1 MNRPIRRVGVFVGI
15 LLLAVVLNLN
25 WVQVIKADHYKDN
38 TANRRTVLDEYKR
51 QRGSIVLQGSGT
63 PVAESVATKDALM
76 YLRKYS
82 NGPVYAPVTGF
93 NSLYYGNTAVEAAE
107 NGVLAGTDDRLFVQ
121 RLTNLL
127 TGRDT
132 RGGNVLLTINKQ
144 AQTAAYQAMG
154 TRRGAVVA
162 LDPATGAI
170 LAAVS
175 TPSFDPNTLSSHS
188 PEKIQAAYK
197 RYNADPD
204 NPLVNR
210 AFNVTYPPGSVF
222 KVVVASA
229 ALKNGRTPQTRVPAP
244 NSLTLPQT
252 RTQLRNFGGQQC
264 ADGRTDTLIHALT
277 ISCNTAFAQLGMDL
291 GTETLRREAALF
303 GIDDSGFDI
312 PLSVVG
318 SSMGPIVDQA
328 SLAQSSI
335 GQRDV
340 RITPL
345 QAAMLSSAVA
355 NDGKLMKPYLVA
367 EEQAPNLAVL
377 SHPDPEQLS
386 QVMNSTQAD
395 QLTAMMVSVV
405 NEGSG
410 SAARIPNIQVAGKT
424 GTADNGPQNSEG
436 AYVNS
441 PHAWFSGFAPADNP
455 KIAVAVIVENGGNRG
470 SEATGGKEAA
480 PVAEAVMRAYLA
492 SIGVK

>member
-1 MNRPIRRVGVFVGI
+1 VNRPIRRVGVFVAI

-38 TANRRTVLDEYKR
+38 SANRRTVLDEYKR

-63 PVAESVATKDALM
+63 PVAESIPTKDALM

-82 NGPVYAPVTGF
+82 GGPVYAAVTGF
-93 NSLYYGNTAVEAAE
+93 NSLYYGNTAIEAAE
-107 NGVLAGTDDRLFVQ
+107 DGVLAGTDDRLFVQ

-132 RGGNVLLTINKQ
+132 RGGNVLLTVNKQ
-144 AQTAAYQAMG
+144 AQAAAYQAMG
-154 TRRGAVVA
+154 PRRGAVVA

-188 PEKIQAAYK
+188 AEKIQAAYK
-197 RYNADPD
+197 RYNADPQ
-204 NPLVNR
+204 NPLLNR
-210 AFNVTYPPGSVF
+210 VFNVTYPPGSVF

-244 NSLTLPQT
+244 NTLTLPNT
-252 RTQLRNFGGQQC
+252 RTQLRNFGGEQC
-264 ADGRTDTLIHALT
+264 ADGKTDTLIHALT

-291 GTETLRREAALF
+291 GADTLKREAALF
-303 GIDDSGFDI
+303 GIDDSGFGV
-312 PLSVVG
+312 PLGVAASSV
-318 SSMGPIVDQA
+318 GPVVDEP

-340 RITPL
+340 RVTPL
-345 QAAMLSSAVA
+345 QAAMLSAAVA
-355 NDGKLMKPYLVA
+355 NDGKLMKPYLIA

-377 SHPDPEQLS
+377 SHPDPQLLN
-386 QVMNSTQAD
+386 QVMNPTQAD
-395 QLTAMMVSVV
+395 QLTSMMVEVV
-405 NEGSG
+405 NRGSG
-410 SAARIPNIQVAGKT
+410 TAAQIPGIQVAGKT
-424 GTADNGPQNSEG
+424 GTADNGPQNSDG
-436 AYVNS
+436 VYLNP

-455 KIAVAVIVENGGNRG
+455 KIAVAVIIENGGVRG
-470 SEATGGKEAA
+470 SETTGGLEAA
-480 PVAEAVMRAYLA
+480 PVAQAVMKAYLA
-492 SIGVK
+492 AIGVK

>member
-1 MNRPIRRVGVFVGI
+1 VNRPIRRVGVFVGL

-25 WVQVIKADHYKDN
+25 WVQVVKADHYQDN
-38 TANRRTVLDEYKR
+38 SANRRTVLDEYKR

-63 PVAESVATKDALM
+63 PVAESVPTKDALM

-93 NSLYYGNTAVEAAE
+93 NSLYYGNTAIESAE

-121 RLTNLL
+121 RLTSLL

-132 RGGNVLLTINKQ
+132 RGGNVILTINKQ
-144 AQTAAYQAMG
+144 AQAAAYQAMG
-154 TRRGAVVA
+154 SRRGAVVA

-175 TPSFDPNTLSSHS
+175 TPSFDPNALSSHS
-188 PEKIQAAYK
+188 PDSIQAAYK

-204 NPLVNR
+204 NPLINR
-210 AFNVTYPPGSVF
+210 ALNVTYPPGSVF

-229 ALKNGRTPQTRVPAP
+229 ALKNGRTPQTRIPAV

-252 RTQLRNFGGQQC
+252 RTQLRNFGGEQC
-264 ADGRTDTLIHALT
+264 ADGKTDTLDHALT

-291 GTETLRREAALF
+291 GAETIKQQAALF
-303 GIDDSGFDI
+303 GIDDSDFTV
-312 PLSVVG
+312 PVPVAASSV
-318 SSMGPIVDQA
+318 GPIIDQA
-328 SLAQSSI
+328 ALAQSSI

-340 RITPL
+340 RVTPL
-345 QAAMLSSAVA
+345 QAAMISAAVA
-355 NDGKLMKPYLVA
+355 NGGKLMKPFLVS

-377 SHPDPEQLS
+377 SHPDPAVLD
-386 QVMNSTQAD
+386 QVMDTDQAR
-395 QLTAMMVSVV
+395 QLTAMMVNVV
-405 NEGSG
+405 AKGTG
-410 SAARIPNIQVAGKT
+410 TAAQLPGIAVAGKT
-424 GTADNGPQNSEG
+424 GTADNGPQKPDGS
-436 AYVNS
+436 YVNQ

-455 KIAVAVIVENGGNRG
+455 KIAVAVIIENGGVRG
-470 SEATGGKEAA
+470 SETTGGLAAA
-480 PVAEAVMRAYLA
+480 PVAQAVMKAYLA
-492 SIGVK
+492 AIGVK